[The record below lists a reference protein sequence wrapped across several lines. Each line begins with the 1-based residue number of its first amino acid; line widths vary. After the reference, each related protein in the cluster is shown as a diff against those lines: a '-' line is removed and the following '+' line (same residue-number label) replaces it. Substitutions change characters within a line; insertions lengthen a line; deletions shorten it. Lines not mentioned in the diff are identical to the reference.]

1 MRNLKKIL
9 ALLMTGIML
18 VLAAGCWLRWWQQL
32 KLKLWIGRESTVK
45 WQTCWRSNADSV
57 FPALDTGW
65 RKHEAEA

>member
-45 WQTCWRSNADSV
+45 WQTC
-57 FPALDTGW
+57 
-65 RKHEAEA
+65 